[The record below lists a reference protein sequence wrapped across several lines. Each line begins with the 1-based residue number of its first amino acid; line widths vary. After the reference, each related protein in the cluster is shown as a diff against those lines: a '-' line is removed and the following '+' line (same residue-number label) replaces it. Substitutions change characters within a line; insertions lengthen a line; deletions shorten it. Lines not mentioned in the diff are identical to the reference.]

1 MIKAVE
7 TEHYI
12 FHFLE
17 GSLAERDI
25 EKIAAEQERCFA
37 KICSFLEIEYPRKI
51 SYWLYDSPQVIGDI
65 FWDGEWC
72 CGLSLTDANSSNV
85 GRQVSLSGDS
95 DNLFTVPPYSVHA
108 AYGEDA
114 KCTGEHEDTHV
125 IAAMLCE
132 PKADFLSEGLAM
144 YMDGKWWGEDNLVWT
159 KRYLDKGELLSTERL
174 IMVDVDANTEE
185 SFYDWDCAQTYPVA
199 GAWTQF
205 VMETYGAEK
214 FKQFYCSEDF
224 EKDAKAL
231 FGCSLGRLHELF
243 VDWIRGRAVTG

>member
-7 TEHYI
+7 SEHYI

-37 KICSFLEIEYPRKI
+37 KICSFLEVEYPRKI

-72 CGLSLTDANSSNV
+72 CGLSLTDANSSDV

-108 AYGEDA
+108 AYEENA

-125 IAAMLCE
+125 IATMLCE
-132 PKADFLSEGLAM
+132 PKADFLSEGL
-144 YMDGKWWGEDNLVWT
+144 
-159 KRYLDKGELLSTERL
+159 
-174 IMVDVDANTEE
+174 
-185 SFYDWDCAQTYPVA
+185 
-199 GAWTQF
+199 
-205 VMETYGAEK
+205 
-214 FKQFYCSEDF
+214 
-224 EKDAKAL
+224 
-231 FGCSLGRLHELF
+231 ELF
-243 VDWIRGRAVTG
+243 VDWIRGRTVTG